1 MGVAKRVLRA
11 IGTVLRYVGK
21 FCLAWMRFVAR
32 IILLFWHYGS

>member
-21 FCLAWMRFVAR
+21 FFLLWARFVKMCV
-32 IILLFWHYGS
+32 LLLWHFGG